1 VPKDSGHFS
10 FGVIADHDGE
20 NCRKNGKMPPPRI
33 RPFLL
38 SIAVLILL
46 ISLIPF
52 TRIFSANDDDY
63 GTPRLDY
70 SHGLKILPSINSN
83 ENSSASPFNANS
95 SSKELKESSTW
106 DRATTSLHTCTLH
119 DETVTIPTVPYFAII
134 GVQKAGTTSIVRYL
148 GEHPDIMPPLFPK
161 RKEIHFF
168 NNVFQGLKVDHWTF
182 NRHND
187 TIPEFW
193 CRARKRYAE
202 TMFQVQRLRIK
213 ISESEST
220 SSTQF
225 ISFDKTPSYIHL
237 DNCPEYLKH
246 TCPWMKKIIVILR
259 NPVDRAY
266 SQHQMDSAKKEKGS
280 FEQRIREEI
289 RKAKL
294 AGLHDFPDMPHSL
307 QEVEQ
312 LDIPELNRTTEEE
325 YAAFRQL
332 IGYPMLKKGLYALQ
346 LRKWL
351 EHFSYPEQ
359 ILVLKYEDL
368 NADPASV
375 YRQVLEFVGMRN
387 HALQTYEKHL
397 AGSYNPMPENCR
409 RYLEKFFF
417 AYNNQ
422 LADLLGEAWRNV
434 WNELPRLAVA

>member
-1 VPKDSGHFS
+1 
-10 FGVIADHDGE
+10 
-20 NCRKNGKMPPPRI
+20 MPPPKI
-33 RPFLL
+33 RHLLL
-38 SIAVLILL
+38 SIAIVVLPV
-46 ISLIPF
+46 SLIPF
-52 TRIFSANDDDY
+52 AKIFSAIDDEY
-63 GTPRLDY
+63 GSTRLDY
-70 SHGLKILPSINSN
+70 GHTIMHGINN
-83 ENSSASPFNANS
+83 ESSSARRFNTIAL
-95 SSKELKESSTW
+95 SKESNASST
-106 DRATTSLHTCTLH
+106 RNQAATSLHTCALH
-119 DETVTIPTVPYFAII
+119 DEIVTIPTVPYFAII

-161 RKEIHFF
+161 KKEIHFF
-168 NNVFQGLKVDHWTF
+168 NNVFQGLKVDHWTS
-182 NRHND
+182 NKYND
-187 TIPEFW
+187 TMPEFW

-202 TMFQVQRLRIK
+202 TMFQVQRLNVMMSA
-213 ISESEST
+213 SESNGT
-220 SSTQF
+220 TQF

-237 DNCPEYLKH
+237 DNCPEYLKN

-266 SQHQMDSAKKEKGS
+266 SQHQMDSLKKEKGS

-289 RKAKL
+289 SKAKL
-294 AGLHDFPDMPHSL
+294 AGLHDFPDMPNSL
-307 QEVEQ
+307 Q
-312 LDIPELNRTTEEE
+312 DIEKLEIPDLNRSIEEE

-368 NADPASV
+368 NADPGSV
-375 YRQVLEFVGMRN
+375 YRQVLNFVGMRN
-387 HALQTYEKHL
+387 HTLQTYEKHL
-397 AGSYNPMPENCR
+397 AGSYTPMPQNCR

-422 LADLLGEAWRNV
+422 LADLLGETWRNV
-434 WNELPRLAVA
+434 WNEPPRLAVA